1 MRPVRNAHKHGK
13 GPQLLLHKS
22 ETNEVNEILSWSWQ
36 ACSIFFSSVSLPHSQ
51 FSAGARQALVPCRAP
66 GCGIPDPVSANTPVY
81 YYHCRLPS
89 GKTAS

>member
-13 GPQLLLHKS
+13 DPQLLLHKS
-22 ETNEVNEILSWSWQ
+22 DTNEVNESLSRSSRP
-36 ACSIFFSSVSLPHSQ
+36 ALFSFPSLPHSQ

-89 GKTAS
+89 RKTAS